1 MTLEEVIA
9 PLVSP
14 INGQRPRPWFTHFSD
29 PGRARVFVV
38 GMNQASPYLVEA
50 VSHDEH
56 LDALFN
62 RGGLTCEG
70 LYQRLGFEGKS
81 RAFIDRFC
89 TALGVRGIDDVLQT
103 NVVCYATPKSA
114 NALSRPEHRDGRA
127 RGKELF
133 RTVVAHVKP
142 RIIVVHGQKSS
153 RELKKALGVEFED
166 PPSNQGPATSRVHA
180 TRVLLDNQPTQIIAI
195 PTLAKP
201 GVNAWKS
208 WQSLYFDTVAEH
220 IERELAR

>member
-9 PLVSP
+9 PLVGP
-14 INGQRPRPWFTHFSD
+14 INGQRPRPWFTHYTD
-29 PGRARVFVV
+29 PERARVFIV
-38 GMNQASPYLVEA
+38 GMNQASQYQVDA

-89 TALGVRGIDDVLQT
+89 TALSVRGIDDVLQT
-103 NVVCYATPKSA
+103 NVVCYATPKTASV
-114 NALSRPEHRDGRA
+114 LSRPQHRNGRA

-166 PPSNQGPATSRVHA
+166 PPSNRGPATSVVHA
-180 TRVLLDNQPTQIIAI
+180 TRVMLDNHPAQIIAI

-201 GVNAWKS
+201 GVNSWMP
-208 WQSLYFDTVAEH
+208 WQSPYFDTVARH
-220 IERELAR
+220 IETELGR